1 MAARKAMY
9 ELNGKNY
16 QCPIELSV
24 SLFSGK
30 WKTTILCKLLDGKKR
45 YGELKNLIENI
56 NHKML
61 AEQLREL
68 EKAGIIKRHVYP
80 VVPPKVEY
88 ELTAL
93 GEGLRPAIEYLQQ
106 WGKQFQLPDEEAQS
120 MANEAK

>member
-1 MAARKAMY
+1 M
-9 ELNGKNY
+9 
-16 QCPIELSV
+16 
-24 SLFSGK
+24 
-30 WKTTILCKLLDGKKR
+30 
-45 YGELKNLIENI
+45 IENI

-61 AEQLREL
+61 AEQLRDL

-106 WGKQFQLPDEEAQS
+106 WGKQFQLPDGEAQS
-120 MANEAK
+120 MAKEVK